1 MNATPPTKGP
11 WTHRLLIWFFSAL
24 FGVLVYWLLGFVVR
38 DIGSLP
44 GPDYQAIERLLLD
57 TNLLQRAGDL
67 RKQVEETNRS
77 IQDQKQ
83 RQSVLRDSADNSER
97 TMTQLLEL
105 QRLNLQKNV
114 TPSELEQRSLAES
127 QQLFLANQRQY
138 QQANEAVATLS
149 DRLRGLEAEQRD
161 VAAKL
166 EAGRGP
172 VQAEYQTR
180 HTRHQLRIAALK
192 LAVLLPVLLLAVY
205 LFVRKRA
212 GLYGVA
218 IYALGIAT
226 LLKVVLVMH
235 EHFPR
240 RYFKYVL
247 IVAALALV
255 ARILV
260 YLLQAVA
267 RPSREWL
274 LKQYREAYERFLCP
288 VCSFPIRRG
297 PLKHLF
303 WTRRSI
309 RKLRLPMETASA
321 PDEPYTCPVCGTRLF
336 EECPACHGTR
346 HSLLPNCSRCGAER
360 PGGG

>member
-1 MNATPPTKGP
+1 MNATPPSKGP
-11 WTHRLLIWFFSAL
+11 WTQRVLIWFFSAL
-24 FGVLVYWLLGFVVR
+24 FGILVYWLLGFVVR
-38 DIGSLP
+38 DLGKLP
-44 GPDYQAIERLLLD
+44 GPDYQALERQLLD

-67 RKQVEETNRS
+67 RKQVEETNRA

-83 RQSVLRDSADNSER
+83 RQTVLRDSTENSER
-97 TMTQLLEL
+97 TMTRLLDL

-138 QQANEAVATLS
+138 QQANEQVAGLS
-149 DRLRGLEAEQRD
+149 DRLRSLEAEQRD
-161 VAAKL
+161 VATKL
-166 EAGRGP
+166 EAGRGT
-172 VQAEYQTR
+172 VQTAYQTR
-180 HTRHQLRIAALK
+180 HTRHQLKVAALK
-192 LAVLLPVLLLAVY
+192 LAVLLPVLMLAVY
-205 LFVRKRA
+205 LFLRHRA
-212 GLYGVA
+212 GLYAVA
-218 IYALGIAT
+218 IYALGVAT
-226 LLKVVLVMH
+226 LAKVILVMH

-240 RYFKYVL
+240 VYFKYVL

-260 YLLQAVA
+260 YLLRAVA
-267 RPSREWL
+267 RPTRESL

-288 VCSFPIRRG
+288 VCAFPIRRG

-309 RKLRLPMETASA
+309 RKLRLPLEATSA

-336 EECPACHGTR
+336 EECSACHGTR
-346 HSLLPNCSRCGAER
+346 HSLLPNCARCGAVR
-360 PGGG
+360 PEAG

>member
-1 MNATPPTKGP
+1 MNNSPPTKGP

-24 FGVLVYWLLGFVVR
+24 SGVLVYWLLGFVVR
-38 DIGSLP
+38 DIGTLP
-44 GPDYQAIERLLLD
+44 GPNYQALERQLLD
-57 TNLLQRAGDL
+57 PSLLQRAADL
-67 RKQVEETNRS
+67 RQEIEETNRA

-83 RQSVLRDSADNSER
+83 RQAVLRDSADNSGR

-138 QQANEAVATLS
+138 QHANEQVATLS
-149 DRLRGLEAEQRD
+149 EQLRGREAEQRE
-161 VAAKL
+161 VSARV
-166 EAGRGP
+166 EVSRGP

-180 HTRHQLRIAALK
+180 YTRHQLRIAALK

-205 LFVRKRA
+205 LFVRHRA

-255 ARILV
+255 ARILF
-260 YLLQAVA
+260 YLLRTVA
-267 RPSREWL
+267 QPSREWL

-288 VCSFPIRRG
+288 ACSFPIRRG
-297 PLKHLF
+297 PLRNLF

-309 RKLRLPMETASA
+309 RKLRLPLDAASA

-336 EECPACHGTR
+336 EECPACHGIR
-346 HSLLPNCSRCGAER
+346 HSLLPACSRCGAER